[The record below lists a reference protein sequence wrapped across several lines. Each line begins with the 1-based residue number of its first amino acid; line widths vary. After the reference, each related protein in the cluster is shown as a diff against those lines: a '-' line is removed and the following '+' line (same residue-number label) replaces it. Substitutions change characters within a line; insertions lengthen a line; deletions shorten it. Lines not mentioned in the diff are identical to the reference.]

1 MNPPMYPPMYPS
13 DPARP
18 TDPVERSR
26 SDLKAQE
33 DLLALKVL
41 SQPDFLLRV
50 PTLPPASS
58 ARSTHAQIHA
68 HANAN
73 AQAPDSMDPEDWMH
87 ALSQEVHARVMREL
101 EMILPNLI
109 SSCMT
114 DVLEQ
119 SEQDRKA
126 KG

>member
-1 MNPPMYPPMYPS
+1 
-13 DPARP
+13 
-18 TDPVERSR
+18 
-26 SDLKAQE
+26 
-33 DLLALKVL
+33 
-41 SQPDFLLRV
+41 
-50 PTLPPASS
+50 
-58 ARSTHAQIHA
+58 
-68 HANAN
+68 
-73 AQAPDSMDPEDWMH
+73 MDPEDWMH

-119 SEQDRKA
+119 SELDRKA

>member
-1 MNPPMYPPMYPS
+1 
-13 DPARP
+13 
-18 TDPVERSR
+18 
-26 SDLKAQE
+26 
-33 DLLALKVL
+33 LALKVL

-58 ARSTHAQIHA
+58 ARSTQAQTHA
-68 HANAN
+68 HANAHAN

-119 SEQDRKA
+119 SELDRKA

>member
-1 MNPPMYPPMYPS
+1 MNPSSYPTDPAHRS
-13 DPARP
+13 DPA
-18 TDPVERSR
+18 ERSR

-50 PTLPPASS
+50 PTLPPAPS
-58 ARSTHAQIHA
+58 ARSTQ
-68 HANAN
+68 
-73 AQAPDSMDPEDWMH
+73 AQAQVQALGSLDAQDWMQS
-87 ALSQEVHARVMREL
+87 LSQEVYARVMREL
-101 EMILPNLI
+101 EMILPDLI

-119 SEQDRKA
+119 PEQDSKA
-126 KG
+126 KA

>member
-1 MNPPMYPPMYPS
+1 MNPPVYPPMYPS
-13 DPARP
+13 DPARR
-18 TDPVERSR
+18 TDPLERSR

-50 PTLPPASS
+50 PTLPTSPS
-58 ARSTHAQIHA
+58 ARSTHAHA
-68 HANAN
+68 HAH
-73 AQAPDSMDPEDWMH
+73 AQALDSMDAEEWMH
-87 ALSQEVHARVMREL
+87 SLSQEVYARVMREL
-101 EMILPNLI
+101 EVILPDLI

-119 SEQDRKA
+119 ADQDRKA

>member
-1 MNPPMYPPMYPS
+1 MYPS
-13 DPARP
+13 DPVRP

-58 ARSTHAQIHA
+58 ARSTQAQTHA
-68 HANAN
+68 HANAHAN

-119 SEQDRKA
+119 SELDRKA

>member
-1 MNPPMYPPMYPS
+1 
-13 DPARP
+13 
-18 TDPVERSR
+18 
-26 SDLKAQE
+26 
-33 DLLALKVL
+33 LALKVL

-50 PTLPPASS
+50 PTLSPASS
-58 ARSTHAQIHA
+58 ARSTQAQTHAHAHAHA

-73 AQAPDSMDPEDWMH
+73 AQAQDSMDPEDWMH

-119 SEQDRKA
+119 SEQDRKT

>member
-1 MNPPMYPPMYPS
+1 
-13 DPARP
+13 
-18 TDPVERSR
+18 
-26 SDLKAQE
+26 
-33 DLLALKVL
+33 
-41 SQPDFLLRV
+41 
-50 PTLPPASS
+50 
-58 ARSTHAQIHA
+58 
-68 HANAN
+68 
-73 AQAPDSMDPEDWMH
+73 MDPEDWMH

>member
-1 MNPPMYPPMYPS
+1 MNPSSYPTDPAHRS
-13 DPARP
+13 DPA
-18 TDPVERSR
+18 ERSR

-50 PTLPPASS
+50 PTLPPAPS
-58 ARSTHAQIHA
+58 ARSTQAQDQA
-68 HANAN
+68 LGSLD
-73 AQAPDSMDPEDWMH
+73 AQDWMQS
-87 ALSQEVHARVMREL
+87 LSQEVYARVMREL
-101 EMILPNLI
+101 EMILPDLI

-119 SEQDRKA
+119 PEQDSKA
-126 KG
+126 KA